1 MPLSLSLPLALAAL
15 IVEALI
21 GYPAPLYRAIG
32 HPVTWMGRWLAWLE
46 GGLNRP
52 EAGFVARRAAGVVAL
67 CLYLPL
73 VALVA
78 WAATRLCVSGG
89 PLGFAALALLAASL
103 PSQRSLAIHVR
114 AVAEGLDASLDGGRR
129 AVAKIVGRNPDVLD
143 EAGVV
148 RAAIESLAEN
158 FSDGVVAPIL
168 WIALGGLA
176 GGALY
181 KAINTADSMIGHRDE
196 RYKAFGWAAART
208 DDLVNLPASRLAA
221 LWLILGAFLTPGAS
235 ARDAARAVW
244 RDASRHR
251 SPNAGWPEAAM
262 AGALGLKLAGP
273 RVYGEALIDDAF
285 MGDGRREANAA
296 DIRRALRL
304 FTRACAIQA
313 VTLFAL
319 LVILAL
325 RSAVIGRGQ

>member
-1 MPLSLSLPLALAAL
+1 MPFSLSLPLALAAM

-46 GGLNRP
+46 ARLNR
-52 EAGFVARRAAGVVAL
+52 ADMSFAARRAAGVLAL
-67 CLYLPL
+67 CLYLAP

-78 WAATRLCVSGG
+78 WAATRLCASGG
-89 PLGFAALALLAASL
+89 ALGFAVLALLAASL
-103 PSQRSLAIHVR
+103 PAQRSLAIHVS
-114 AVAEGLDASLDGGRR
+114 AVANGLDTGLEEGRR

-143 EAGVV
+143 EAGVA

-196 RYKAFGWAAART
+196 RYKAFGWAAARL
-208 DDLVNLPASRLAA
+208 DDLVNLPASRLAS
-221 LWLILGAFLTPGAS
+221 LWLIPAAALTEGAS
-235 ARDAARAVW
+235 ARDAARAAW
-244 RDASRHR
+244 RDASHQR

-273 RVYGEALIDDAF
+273 RVYGETLVDDAF
-285 MGDGRREANAA
+285 MGEGRREANAA
-296 DIRRALRL
+296 DIRQALRL

-313 VTLFAL
+313 VTLSAL
-319 LVILAL
+319 LVMLAL
-325 RSAVIGRGQ
+325 RSAGVWRG